1 MAKDP
6 KIGVLE
12 SKIKSL
18 EAANERLEKRVKSS
32 DACVRLNAETLARLQ
47 TKIAQ
52 LELFDALLESNNLS
66 LEETNLSLKT
76 KNKKLK
82 VIKYTLI
89 ERLNIIEVLEAEN
102 EKLKQNIHELEQIIQ
117 KGYLK

>member
-18 EAANERLEKRVKSS
+18 EAENERLEKRVKGS

-76 KNKKLK
+76 KNEKLK
-82 VIKYTLI
+82 EIKYTLI
-89 ERLNIIEVLEAEN
+89 ELNIIEVLEAEN
-102 EKLKQNIHELEQIIQ
+102 EKLKQKIHELEQIIQ